1 MRINAFRSG
10 LNGGGAGARGGPAK
24 GKSAVTM
31 RGLLGGAGPA
41 GWVKMLTGSPTEINH
56 YGAVDRQGGG
66 PVGAPAGPDTVETI
80 TAGPWALLSSSDA
93 ASSRDIQH

>member
-10 LNGGGAGARGGPAK
+10 LNGGGAGARGGPAT
-24 GKSAVTM
+24 GESALTM
-31 RGLLGGAGPA
+31 SGLLGGAGPA

-56 YGAVDRQGGG
+56 YGAVGRQKE
-66 PVGAPAGPDTVETI
+66 DLLELLLDQTVETI